1 MKSLRFAESSNSR
14 KLEKFDEAVREFEFE
29 EGLGG
34 NGAAARGANHLTP
47 ASASPVDPTHEEMR
61 RATIS
66 LKFNSRLCLSIDIFS
81 Y

>member
-47 ASASPVDPTHEEMR
+47 ASASPVDQTHEEMR
-61 RATIS
+61 RPSIS
-66 LKFNSRLCLSIDIFS
+66 LKFNSLLCLSIDIFS

>member
-14 KLEKFDEAVREFEFE
+14 KLEKFDEAVREFE

-34 NGAAARGANHLTP
+34 NGAAAGGANHLTP
-47 ASASPVDPTHEEMR
+47 ASASPVDQTHEEMK

-66 LKFNSRLCLSIDIFS
+66 VKWNSLRCLLIDIFL
-81 Y
+81 YYG

>member
-14 KLEKFDEAVREFEFE
+14 KLEKFDEAVREFE

-47 ASASPVDPTHEEMR
+47 ASASPVDQTHEEMR
-61 RATIS
+61 RASIS
-66 LKFNSRLCLSIDIFS
+66 LKLSSLLCLSIDIFS